1 MGDNINQVFDFK
13 VSDSSENFSTWI
25 NRQYIPQDLRGT
37 LQDVNILFVPYE
49 NFRDQKIPVFAHK
62 TEEIFHFFQ
71 EHAPAGVNVN
81 VCIADDDYKEIALHS
96 DLIIIGGIIVSAVV
110 LPVFVNLLSEYLK
123 RKLFK
128 SPNSKIRIVL
138 TVVDSTSG
146 AKQFEYE
153 GPADSFGK
161 AVSEIQCQGKNS
173 Q

>member
-1 MGDNINQVFDFK
+1 MGDNSKQEFDFK

-25 NRQYIPQDLRGT
+25 NRQYIPQDLKGS
-37 LQDVNILFVPYE
+37 LQKVNILFVPHE

-62 TEEIFHFFQ
+62 TEEVFHFFQ
-71 EHAPAGVNVN
+71 EHAPAEVNVDI
-81 VCIADDDYKEIALHS
+81 CIADDDYKEIALHS
-96 DLIIIGGIIVSAVV
+96 DLIIIGSVIVSAVV

-128 SPNSKIRIVL
+128 APNSKIRIVL
-138 TVVDSTSG
+138 TVVDSSSN

-161 AVSEIQCQGKNS
+161 AVSEIQCPGRNNP
-173 Q
+173 

>member
-1 MGDNINQVFDFK
+1 MSDNSDQIFDFK

-25 NRQYIPQDLRGT
+25 NRQYIPQGLKRS
-37 LQDVNILFVPYE
+37 LQNVNILFVPYE

-71 EHAPAGVNVN
+71 EHASSEVNVN
-81 VCIADDDYKEIALHS
+81 ICIADDDYKEVALHS
-96 DLIIIGGIIVSAVV
+96 DLIIIGSVIVSTVV

-128 SPNSKIRIVL
+128 STNSKIRIVL
-138 TVVDSTSG
+138 TVVDSSSG

-153 GPADSFGK
+153 GPADGFRK
-161 AVSEIQCQGKNS
+161 AVSEIQSQGRESK
-173 Q
+173 